1 MARILV
7 KFGLILVAVLIADQ
21 LVKQLFIDGFRWRGD
36 YFSLVLAYND
46 GVAFSLFAKLGWT
59 LKFIQLGLIILIALY
74 LAYEKKFLQH
84 HFIALGL
91 IFGAGISNL
100 LDRFV
105 HGGVVDYL
113 YWHRWFSFPIFN
125 LADVIINIG
134 VALIILNE
142 LFFKKSS

>member
-59 LKFIQLGLIILIALY
+59 LKFIQLISIGIGGLASLSLT
-74 LAYEKKFLQH
+74 
-84 HFIALGL
+84 
-91 IFGAGISNL
+91 
-100 LDRFV
+100 
-105 HGGVVDYL
+105 
-113 YWHRWFSFPIFN
+113 
-125 LADVIINIG
+125 
-134 VALIILNE
+134 
-142 LFFKKSS
+142 